1 MNYKNACLFSAFLAV
16 CYAAPAET
24 VYFGGALIGD
34 TSNADNSW
42 STESNWLLED
52 KSEYGK
58 LPQEGD
64 NIVIDGNYLTFGTG
78 NPRLFML
85 SDSGSFGKLTLQ
97 NFNSGTSSK
106 SIQLATPASNTLTF
120 TGIDFVRNANSGNA
134 VIGLTTGVS
143 AQATI
148 IVNGDVNA
156 GSPDDVGVKGNLEFG
171 AGGDQ
176 TFSGWGGPKKIS
188 VSG

>member
-1 MNYKNACLFSAFLAV
+1 M
-16 CYAAPAET
+16 
-24 VYFGGALIGD
+24 IGD

-85 SDSGSFGKLTLQ
+85 SDSGSFGKLILQ

-106 SIQLATPASNTLTF
+106 SIQLATPASNTLTLPE
-120 TGIDFVRNANSGNA
+120 
-134 VIGLTTGVS
+134 LT
-143 AQATI
+143 
-148 IVNGDVNA
+148 
-156 GSPDDVGVKGNLEFG
+156 LFG
-171 AGGDQ
+171 TQIPGTQ
-176 TFSGWGGPKKIS
+176 S
-188 VSG
+188 